1 MTSYSRH
8 VDIITHAKLVAV
20 EAFAT
25 IETICRMNAALTG
38 RPDPVQA
45 VSAIHGVRPAH
56 YACEKEDHTM
66 KPTMYLVD
74 RAQRNRSQ
82 VAVSAVEL
90 PGGCILYSIVDWDA
104 GTPVD
109 RLAIEAPK

>member
-1 MTSYSRH
+1 
-8 VDIITHAKLVAV
+8 
-20 EAFAT
+20 
-25 IETICRMNAALTG
+25 
-38 RPDPVQA
+38 
-45 VSAIHGVRPAH
+45 
-56 YACEKEDHTM
+56 M